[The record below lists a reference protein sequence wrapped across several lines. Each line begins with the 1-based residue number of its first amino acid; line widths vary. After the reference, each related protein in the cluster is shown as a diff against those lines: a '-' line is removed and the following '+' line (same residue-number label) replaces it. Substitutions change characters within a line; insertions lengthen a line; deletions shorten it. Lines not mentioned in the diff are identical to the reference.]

1 MKRKIMGS
9 IETRSHTKKHRDRQ
23 FKEVGHDPYMVRD
36 KPEGT
41 LLCPKCRLVY
51 RTGRW
56 LRLQSRPTQAKP
68 HLCPAC
74 HRISDK
80 FPAGYVKLSGEFTA
94 AKRAELLKLVQNE
107 ATRASNRH
115 PLQRIMGIEDEPD
128 GAVTVT
134 TTDVHLAR
142 RIGEALHHAFQGN
155 LEVKY
160 SPDQY
165 LVRVDWSREG

>member
-1 MKRKIMGS
+1 MRS
-9 IETRSHTKKHRDRQ
+9 TETRSHAKTHRDRQ
-23 FKEVGHDPYMVRD
+23 IKEVEHDPYMARD

-41 LLCPKCRLVY
+41 LVCPKCRLVC

-56 LRLQSRPTQAKP
+56 LRLQARPTQAKP

-80 FPAGYVKLSGEFTA
+80 FPAGYVKLSGQFIAE
-94 AKRAELLKLVQNE
+94 KRAELLKLVQNE
-107 ATRASNRH
+107 ATRAFNRH
-115 PLQRIMGIEDEPD
+115 PLQRIMSIEDEEG
-128 GAVTVT
+128 GAVVVT

-142 RIGEALHHAFQGN
+142 RIGEALHHAFQGK

-165 LVRVDWSREG
+165 LVRVDWSR